1 MRESQTGGSRN
12 GGISE
17 GARLSLI
24 FVAVVALA
32 LFVWKIA
39 TVLLLAFVGVLFAV
53 FLRGLA
59 QRLSDHSPLSASWA
73 LAVVALTIV
82 AVLAALVLLMGP
94 RISDQVQQLAETLP
108 QSIGQLQQTVQE
120 TELGAYVLQQ
130 MQTSNGGLSLGSN
143 VFSQLSGT
151 ASRVVG
157 GVMDVVLILFAAIF
171 FAINPRLYKR
181 GVSLLLPKGKEGRF
195 EDALDAT
202 GDALWKWLMGKI
214 VAMLFVGVAVTVGL
228 SLLGIPLA
236 LTLGILAGLFDF
248 IPFFGPI
255 VAAVPGVLLGLT
267 VGPSDALYA
276 ALVYFAAQQIEGN
289 VLTPLVQRRAVSV
302 PPVLVLFA
310 VIAGGLLFG
319 VLGMLVATPLV
330 VVAMV
335 MISML
340 YVEDTL
346 GKNVTVP
353 GK

>member
-1 MRESQTGGSRN
+1 MRESQSGAIRD

-32 LFVWKIA
+32 LFIWKIA

-59 QRLSDHSPLSASWA
+59 HRLSDHSPLSTSWA
-73 LAVVALTIV
+73 LAVVSLAIV
-82 AVLAALVLLMGP
+82 AVLAAMVLLMGP
-94 RISDQVQQLAETLP
+94 RISDQVQQLTETLP
-108 QSIGQLQQTVQE
+108 QSIGQLQQAVQQ

-130 MQTSNGGLSLGSN
+130 VQTSNGGLNLGSN
-143 VFSQLSGT
+143 IFSQLTGT
-151 ASRVVG
+151 ASRVIG
-157 GVMDVVLILFAAIF
+157 GLMDVVLILFAAIF
-171 FAINPRLYKR
+171 FAIDPGLYKR
-181 GVSLLLPKGKEGRF
+181 GVSLLLPKSKESRF

-228 SLLGIPLA
+228 TLLGIPLA
-236 LTLGILAGLFDF
+236 LTLGIIAGLFDF

-255 VAAVPGVLLGLT
+255 VAAVPGILLGLT
-267 VGPSDALYA
+267 VGPSNALYA

-340 YVEDTL
+340 YVEDAL
-346 GKNVTVP
+346 GKDVAIP
-353 GK
+353 GT